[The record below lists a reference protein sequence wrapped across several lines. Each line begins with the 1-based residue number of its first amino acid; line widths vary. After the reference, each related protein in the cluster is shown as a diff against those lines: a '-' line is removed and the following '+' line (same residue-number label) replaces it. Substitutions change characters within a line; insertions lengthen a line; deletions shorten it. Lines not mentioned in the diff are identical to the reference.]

1 MTPFPEHDELRA
13 LLDALCEDRITPVQI
28 ERLESLVLNQPQA
41 EAYYLQYIGMFAE
54 LSNTLSTSPILS
66 ERALR
71 RRLGA
76 AEPTAAPPEVPLPR
90 RAGRSRWRILGP
102 AASLAILAS
111 AALWWAAPWRPPVWK
126 PDRVLVLDDAPPSE
140 QEEMI
145 DENGEPLDNTVAV
158 IRADSGAVWEPS
170 GEGAA
175 LEVGSTLPAGRLR
188 LKEGFAEI
196 EFYSGATVVLEAP
209 VDFEIQSS
217 MEAFCWSGKLRATVP
232 PHAQGFTIGS
242 PRLDLID
249 RGTEFGMRVD
259 GLDSTEVHVFD
270 GKVELYEA
278 GQARKAPPQQEL
290 TAGQAMRI
298 EPPEA
303 ASKISSNPKA
313 FLSSRELI
321 VKAESEARRRQRTW
335 ESASEARRR
344 DPSLLVY
351 YTFEPMNE
359 WSRTLENQAS
369 TKPEGTDG
377 TVVGCQWTEGRW
389 PGKKAL
395 DFRQVSDRVRLT
407 IPGEFQAVT
416 MAMWARIDALPNKF
430 HSLLMSDSGESL
442 EAHWHINSN
451 GTIELGVQGPEPF
464 RWTHYNA
471 SKSFRPDMLG
481 KWVHLA
487 VVYDRPNGQ
496 VTHFI
501 DGALVSN
508 PTMDFDAPLRFG
520 DCELGNWNPV
530 TRQHNHPIR
539 FLTGRVDEFMMYSRA
554 LSASEISDLALEGQQ

>member
-1 MTPFPEHDELRA
+1 MKHFPEHDELRA
-13 LLDALCEDRITPVQI
+13 LLDALCEERITPAQI
-28 ERLESLVLNQPQA
+28 ARLEDLVLNQPEA
-41 EAYYLQYIGMFAE
+41 EAYYLQYLGMFAE
-54 LSNTLSTSPILS
+54 LTNSLSTSPILS

-76 AEPTAAPPEVPLPR
+76 VEPTAAPAEVPPPR
-90 RAGRSRWRILGP
+90 RGSRIRWRIYGLT
-102 AASLAILAS
+102 ASLALLAS
-111 AALWWAAPWRPPVWK
+111 AALWWVAPWRPAVWK
-126 PDRVLVLDDAPPSE
+126 PDRVLVLDDSPPPE

-145 DENGEPLDNTVAV
+145 DENGEPLDNTVAI
-158 IRADSGAVWEPS
+158 IRADFGAIWERTEP
-170 GEGAA
+170 GQT
-175 LEVGSTLPAGRLR
+175 LEVGSTLPPGHVH
-188 LKEGFAEI
+188 LKDGFAEI
-196 EFYSGATVVLEAP
+196 EFYSGATVVLEGP
-209 VDFEIQSS
+209 VHFEIQSS
-217 MEAFCWSGKLRATVP
+217 MEAFCWGGKLRATVP

-249 RGTEFGMRVD
+249 RGTEFGMRVE
-259 GLDSTEVHVFD
+259 GLESTEVHVFD

-278 GQARKAPPQQEL
+278 GKARKAPPQQEL

-298 EPPEA
+298 NPPGA
-303 ASKISSNPKA
+303 ASKISNKPET
-313 FLSSRELI
+313 FVSSRELV

-335 ESASEARRR
+335 ESASEAHRR
-344 DPSLLVY
+344 DPGLVVY
-351 YTFEPMNE
+351 YTFEPESE

-369 TKPEGTDG
+369 TKPPGTDG
-377 TVVGCQWTEGRW
+377 TVVGCQWVEGRW

-430 HSLLMSDSGESL
+430 HSLLMSDSGDPL

-451 GTIELGVQGPEPF
+451 GTIELGVQGPEPY

-471 SKSFRPDMLG
+471 SKAFRPEMQG

-487 VVYDRPNGQ
+487 VVYDRPGRQ

-501 DGALVSN
+501 DGAVVSN
-508 PTMDFDAPLRFG
+508 PMMDFDTELRFG

-539 FLTGRVDEFMMYSRA
+539 FLTGRIDEFMMYSRA
-554 LSASEISDLALEGQQ
+554 LSANEVSELASEGQP